1 MIKDQQNQMSVLD
14 KVKIINLPSVVD
26 SRGTLTAIESTADI
40 PFEIK
45 RIFYVHDIIKD
56 RGGHAHIDTEQVVI
70 AVNGSFN
77 AKLFDGEE
85 YRNFVL
91 DNPSQGL
98 YMPPMVF
105 ISMSNFT
112 PQSVCLVIA
121 NTHYDITR
129 SFRTKDDFINYLRD
143 K

>member
-1 MIKDQQNQMSVLD
+1 MSLLD
-14 KVKIINLPSVVD
+14 KVKIISLPSVVD
-26 SRGTLTAIESTADI
+26 ARGVLTSIESTKDI

-56 RGGHAHIDTEQVVI
+56 RGGHAHLDTHQIVI
-70 AVNGSFN
+70 AVSGSFDVE
-77 AKLFDGEE
+77 LFDGKE
-85 YRNFVL
+85 YKYFVL
-91 DNPSQGL
+91 NNPAQGL

-112 PQSVCLVIA
+112 PESVCLVV
-121 NTHYDITR
+121 TDTYYDLSR
-129 SFRTKDDFINYLRD
+129 SFRSRDAFIKHLGN